1 MIDGLCRFVSAPFLF
16 LVRTLNVVKVIMIGG
31 GKKAI
36 PSLLSFE
43 VQSWCPNLRE
53 RNNDLKET
61 N

>member
-16 LVRTLNVVKVIMIGG
+16 LVRALNVVKVIMIGG
-31 GKKAI
+31 GKKSIA
-36 PSLLSFE
+36 SLLSFE
-43 VQSWCPNLRE
+43 VQSWCLNLRE